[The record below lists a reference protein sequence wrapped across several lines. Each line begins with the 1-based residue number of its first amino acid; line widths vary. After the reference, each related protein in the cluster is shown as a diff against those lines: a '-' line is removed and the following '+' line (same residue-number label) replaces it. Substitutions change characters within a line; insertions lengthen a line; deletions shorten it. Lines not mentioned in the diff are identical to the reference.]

1 MRTPSAYSQ
10 AVSAEVRERLEAR
23 NVTVL
28 DLSRL
33 TRIPRSRLYGKL
45 GGRFA
50 FNLDEL
56 CAIAQVLKIEPWDL
70 LWGPLEQAASA

>member
-10 AVSAEVRERLEAR
+10 AVSAGVRERVEAR
-23 NVTVL
+23 NVTVIE
-28 DLSRL
+28 LSRR
-33 TRIPRSRLYGKL
+33 TRIPRSTLYGKL

-56 CAIAQVLKIEPWDL
+56 YAIAQVLKIEPLDL
-70 LWGPLEQAASA
+70 LSYPLDV